1 MEQNIAAGGTDS
13 HDQASNIYNKV
24 KATFNKTQLKL
35 SNIELRGQNK
45 EKEFFIL
52 ATFSSIAEAKTF
64 EH

>member
-1 MEQNIAAGGTDS
+1 MGYGLGVTD
-13 HDQASNIYNKV
+13 HRAQASNIYNKV

-52 ATFSSIAEAKTF
+52 ATFSSIAEAKIF
-64 EH
+64 EN

>member
-1 MEQNIAAGGTDS
+1 MGYGLGVTDYRA
-13 HDQASNIYNKV
+13 QAFNIYNKV

-35 SNIELRGQNK
+35 SNIEFRGQNK

>member
-1 MEQNIAAGGTDS
+1 MGYGLGVTDYRA
-13 HDQASNIYNKV
+13 QASNIYNKV